1 MSYLAMYLD
10 APLQSWGYQ
19 SRFDRRTTLSFPTRS
34 GVIGLIAAS
43 LGIDRIDEE
52 GLGQLSA
59 LSMVTYA
66 FPSPIHRYHGV
77 EYAIIPNRLHDYQTV
92 GGGYDK
98 KTQRQKITRT
108 ADGNVGNTVVT
119 HRDYLQHAR
128 FGVVLG
134 AEEPLLTRVANAL
147 QNPVYGLWLGRK
159 ACIPASPV
167 FQGVYES
174 ATEALDHLIHRAGT
188 EPARVI
194 EEVDSLE
201 EDTEL
206 LMDEPVNFRNRTFN
220 QRRIRERSYPPD
232 PE

>member
-1 MSYLAMYLD
+1 MYDGYHQTETDCKVKWKYIVDLQMIHEQTNLDYEYFRIVSTSSNNFQVYLLAKQM
-10 APLQSWGYQ
+10 QKMW
-19 SRFDRRTTLSFPTRS
+19 
-34 GVIGLIAAS
+34 
-43 LGIDRIDEE
+43 
-52 GLGQLSA
+52 
-59 LSMVTYA
+59 
-66 FPSPIHRYHGV
+66 
-77 EYAIIPNRLHDYQTV
+77 
-92 GGGYDK
+92 
-98 KTQRQKITRT
+98 TQRQKITRT